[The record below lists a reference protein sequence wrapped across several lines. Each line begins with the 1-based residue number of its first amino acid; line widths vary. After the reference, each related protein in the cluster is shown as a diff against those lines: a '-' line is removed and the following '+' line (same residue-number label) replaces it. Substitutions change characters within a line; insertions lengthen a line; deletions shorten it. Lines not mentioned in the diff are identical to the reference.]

1 MTPKIYTVS
10 ELSRGIKALL
20 ETSFRELWVE
30 GEISGLKVSSL
41 GHTYFD
47 LKDAESNIS
56 GVLFRGCAAGLKFEL
71 ENGLLVRVRGNITT
85 YDKQS
90 KYQLMA
96 REVQPAGQ
104 GPLQLAFEQ
113 LKKKLQAEGLFDP
126 ARKRPLPALPQ
137 KIAVV
142 TSPTGAAIRDILS
155 ILKRRYANLHI
166 ILAPVKVQGSGA
178 KEEIAQAIQ
187 DLNENYPDIDVM
199 LVGRGGGSMED
210 LWAFNEEI
218 VARAIAGSRIPV
230 ISCVGHETDFTIAD
244 FVADL
249 RAATPSAAAELVV
262 KSKVELLSQVA
273 GLERRLLQS
282 LRIYY
287 ENLSGK
293 YRRLASSRALVN
305 PLFLLE
311 RPLQRLDRAVD
322 GLLDSSGDKMRRSM
336 ERLTLQ
342 TEKLKAL
349 SPLFPLKKGY
359 AIIKNSS
366 GKAVKTAVGLSAG
379 DRLSMQFSEGRAD
392 AEVITAFP
400 PAGGNTAATER
411 KTQAASEKPPD
422 SGSAVTETGRTRRDG
437 VEKTDKEH
445 EQENLW

>member
-1 MTPKIYTVS
+1 MTEPRIYTVS
-10 ELSRGIKALL
+10 ELSQGIKYLL
-20 ETSFRELWVE
+20 ETNFRELWVE

-47 LKDAESNIS
+47 LKDANSNIS
-56 GVLFRGCAAGLKFEL
+56 GVMFRGFAQGLKFDL
-71 ENGLLVRVRGNITT
+71 QNGLLVRVRGNITT

-96 REVQPAGQ
+96 KEIQPAGI

-113 LKKKLQAEGLFDP
+113 LKKKLAAEGLFDP
-126 ARKRPLPALPQ
+126 SRKRPIPALPQ

-155 ILKRRYANLHI
+155 ILKRRYANMHI
-166 ILAPVKVQGSGA
+166 IVAPVKVQGAGSA
-178 KEEIAQAIQ
+178 EEIANAVI
-187 DLNENYPDIDVM
+187 DLNENFPDIDVM

-210 LWAFNEEI
+210 LWSFNEEI
-218 VARAIAGSRIPV
+218 VARAIANSKIPV

-262 KSKVELLSQVA
+262 KSKVELAAQIA

-287 ENLSGK
+287 ENLQGK
-293 YRRLASSRALVN
+293 FHRLVSSRPMQN
-305 PLFLLE
+305 PLVLLE
-311 RPLQRLDRAVD
+311 RPLRRLDDAVEGLVSASADRLRRA
-322 GLLDSSGDKMRRSM
+322 GEKLN
-336 ERLTLQ
+336 LQ
-342 TEKLKAL
+342 SEKLKAL

-359 AIIKNSS
+359 AIVKDAG
-366 GKAVKTAVGLSAG
+366 GKAVKTAASLNPG
-379 DRLSMQFSEGRAD
+379 DRLNLQFAEGRAE
-392 AEVITAFP
+392 AEVI
-400 PAGGNTAATER
+400 GGGAAADKPR
-411 KTQAASEKPPD
+411 QAKKSGEK
-422 SGSAVTETGRTRRDG
+422 GGGQQET
-437 VEKTDKEH
+437 
-445 EQENLW
+445 LW

>member
-1 MTPKIYTVS
+1 MDLKIYSVS
-10 ELSRGIKALL
+10 ELSQGIKYLL

-30 GEISGLKVSSL
+30 GEISGLKISSL

-47 LKDAESNIS
+47 LKDATSNIS
-56 GVLFRGCAAGLKFEL
+56 GVMFRGFATGLKFDL

-96 REVQPAGQ
+96 KEIQPAGQ

-113 LKKKLQAEGLFDP
+113 LKKKLQAEGLFDA
-126 ARKRPLPALPQ
+126 ARKRPIPALPQ

-166 ILAPVKVQGSGA
+166 IIAPVKVQGAGA
-178 KEEIAQAIQ
+178 KEEIAQAIK
-187 DLNENYPDIDVM
+187 DLNCIQDIDVM

-218 VARAIAGSRIPV
+218 VARAIAGSKIPV

-244 FVADL
+244 FVSDL
-249 RAATPSAAAELVV
+249 RAPTPSAAAELVV
-262 KSKVELLSQVA
+262 KSKVELAANIA

-287 ENLSGK
+287 ENLQGK
-293 YRRLASSRALVN
+293 FHRLISSRPMVN
-305 PLFLLE
+305 PLVLLE
-311 RPLQRLDRAVD
+311 GPIRRLDDAVEGIFD
-322 GLLDSSGDKMRRSM
+322 GSADRIRRC
-336 ERLTLQ
+336 EEKFNLAR
-342 TEKLKAL
+342 EKLGAL

-359 AIIKNSS
+359 AIVKKAD
-366 GKAVKTAVGLSAG
+366 GKAVKKAADLRAG
-379 DRLSMQFSEGRAD
+379 DRIALQFALGGAVAD
-392 AEVITAFP
+392 VVSAAESREA
-400 PAGGNTAATER
+400 
-411 KTQAASEKPPD
+411 
-422 SGSAVTETGRTRRDG
+422 
-437 VEKTDKEH
+437 
-445 EQENLW
+445 

>member
-1 MTPKIYTVS
+1 MTGPKVYTVS
-10 ELSRGIKALL
+10 ELSQGIKYLL
-20 ETSFRELWVE
+20 ETNFRELWVE

-47 LKDAESNIS
+47 LKDANSNIS
-56 GVLFRGCAAGLKFEL
+56 GVLFRGFAQGLKFEL
-71 ENGLLVRVRGNITT
+71 ANGLLVRVRGNITT

-96 REVQPAGQ
+96 KAIEPAGI

-113 LKKKLQAEGLFDP
+113 LKKKLAAEGLFDP
-126 ARKRPLPALPQ
+126 SRKRPIPALPQ

-155 ILKRRYANLHI
+155 ILKRRYANMHI
-166 ILAPVKVQGSGA
+166 IVAPVKVQGEGSA
-178 KEEIAQAIQ
+178 EEIANAVI
-187 DLNENYPDIDVM
+187 DLNENFPDIDVM

-249 RAATPSAAAELVV
+249 RAPTPSAAAELVV
-262 KSKVELLSQVA
+262 RSKVELAANIAQ
-273 GLERRLLQS
+273 LEKRLLQS

-287 ENLSGK
+287 ENLHGRF
-293 YRRLASSRALVN
+293 RRLASSRMLTN
-305 PLFLLE
+305 PLALLE
-311 RPLQRLDRAVD
+311 KPVRRLDDAVEGLFAASADRLRRA
-322 GLLDSSGDKMRRSM
+322 G
-336 ERLTLQ
+336 ERLNLQ
-342 TEKLKAL
+342 SEKLKAL

-359 AIIKNSS
+359 AIVKDAE
-366 GKAVKTAVGLSAG
+366 GRAVKTAASLSPG
-379 DRLSMQFSEGRAD
+379 DRLNLQFAEGRAE
-392 AEVITAFP
+392 AEVIGGGTAEAAAP
-400 PAGGNTAATER
+400 KKAARKGG
-411 KTQAASEKPPD
+411 QGPQ
-422 SGSAVTETGRTRRDG
+422 
-437 VEKTDKEH
+437 
-445 EQENLW
+445 QESLW

>member
-1 MTPKIYTVS
+1 MPACRYHSRFLVIVIDTMDLKIYTVS
-10 ELSRGIKALL
+10 ELSQGIKALL
-20 ETSFRELWVE
+20 ETSYREIWVE

-47 LKDAESNIS
+47 LKDVTSNIS
-56 GVLFRGCAAGLKFEL
+56 GVLFRGFATGLKFEL

-113 LKKKLQAEGLFDP
+113 LKKKLQAEGLFDQ
-126 ARKRPLPALPQ
+126 ARKRPIPALPQ

-166 ILAPVKVQGSGA
+166 IIAPVKVQGTGS
-178 KEEIAQAIQ
+178 KEEIAQAIE
-187 DLNENYPDIDVM
+187 DLNDNFPDIDVM

-218 VARAIAGSRIPV
+218 VARAIAGSKIPV

-262 KSKVELLSQVA
+262 KSKVELAANIAQ
-273 GLERRLLQS
+273 LERRLLQS

-293 YRRLASSRALVN
+293 FKRLASSRALVN

-311 RPLQRLDRAVD
+311 RPVQRLDSAVD
-322 GLLDSSGDKMRRSM
+322 GMFDGAADIIRRAG
-336 ERLTLQ
+336 ERLNLQ
-342 TEKLKAL
+342 SEKLKAL

-359 AIIKNSS
+359 AIVKKAD
-366 GKAVKTAVGLSAG
+366 GKAVKKAADLSAG
-379 DRLSMQFSEGRAD
+379 DRLSLQFAEGRAEAD
-392 AEVITAFP
+392 VVTSRGTINGKKENKDK
-400 PAGGNTAATER
+400 GGDGP
-411 KTQAASEKPPD
+411 KQ
-422 SGSAVTETGRTRRDG
+422 ET
-437 VEKTDKEH
+437 
-445 EQENLW
+445 LW

>member
-1 MTPKIYTVS
+1 MTEPRIFTVS
-10 ELSRGIKALL
+10 ELSQGIKYLL
-20 ETSFRELWVE
+20 ETNFRELWVE

-47 LKDAESNIS
+47 LKDATSNIS
-56 GVLFRGCAAGLKFEL
+56 GVMFRGFATTLKFDL
-71 ENGLLVRVRGNITT
+71 QNGLLVRVRGNITT
-85 YDKQS
+85 YDRQS

-96 REVQPAGQ
+96 KEIQPAGI

-113 LKKKLQAEGLFDP
+113 LKKKLAAEGLFDP
-126 ARKRPLPALPQ
+126 SRKRPIPALPQ

-155 ILKRRYANLHI
+155 ILERRYANMHI
-166 ILAPVKVQGSGA
+166 IIAPVKVQGAGS
-178 KEEIAQAIQ
+178 KEEIAEAIK
-187 DLNENYPDIDVM
+187 DLNAGFPDIDVL

-218 VARAIAGSRIPV
+218 VARAIAGSKIPV

-262 KSKVELLSQVA
+262 KSKVELAANIA

-287 ENLSGK
+287 ENLQGK
-293 YRRLASSRALVN
+293 FRRLSSSRMLAN
-305 PLFLLE
+305 PLALLE
-311 RPLQRLDRAVD
+311 RPVRRLDDAVE
-322 GLLDSSGDKMRRSM
+322 GMIHASG
-336 ERLTLQ
+336 ERLRRAGEKLNLQ
-342 TEKLKAL
+342 SEKLKAL

-359 AIIKNSS
+359 AVVKDAA
-366 GKAVKTAVGLSAG
+366 GKAVKTAASLAPG
-379 DRLSMQFSEGRAD
+379 DRLSLQFAEGRAE
-392 AEVITAFP
+392 AQVT
-400 PAGGNTAATER
+400 GGGAADR
-411 KTQAASEKPPD
+411 PRAPKGGPGKTGGP
-422 SGSAVTETGRTRRDG
+422 
-437 VEKTDKEH
+437 
-445 EQENLW
+445 EQETLW

>member
-1 MTPKIYTVS
+1 MTEPRIYTVS
-10 ELSRGIKALL
+10 ELSGGIKYLL
-20 ETSFRELWVE
+20 ETNFRELWVE

-47 LKDAESNIS
+47 LKDANSNIS
-56 GVLFRGCAAGLKFEL
+56 GVLFRGFAQGLKFDL
-71 ENGLLVRVRGNITT
+71 QNGLLVRVRGNITT

-96 REVQPAGQ
+96 KEVQPAGI

-126 ARKRPLPALPQ
+126 ARKRPIPALPQ

-155 ILKRRYANLHI
+155 ILKRRYTNMHI
-166 ILAPVKVQGSGA
+166 IVAPVKVQGAGS
-178 KEEIAQAIQ
+178 KEEIAQAIK
-187 DLNENYPDIDVM
+187 DLNEGFPDIDVM

-218 VARAIAGSRIPV
+218 VARAIAGSKIPV

-249 RAATPSAAAELVV
+249 RAPTPSAAAELVV
-262 KSKVELLSQVA
+262 KSKVELAAQIA
-273 GLERRLLQS
+273 GLEKRLLQS

-287 ENLSGK
+287 ENLQGK
-293 YRRLASSRALVN
+293 FHRLVSSRPMQN
-305 PLFLLE
+305 PLVLLE
-311 RPLQRLDRAVD
+311 RPLRRLDDAVEGMVAASADRLRRAAEK
-322 GLLDSSGDKMRRSM
+322 LN
-336 ERLTLQ
+336 LQ
-342 TEKLKAL
+342 SEKLKAL

-359 AIIKNSS
+359 AIVKDAR
-366 GKAVKTAVGLSAG
+366 GKAVKTAAVLAPG
-379 DRLSMQFSEGRAD
+379 DRLNLQFAEGRAE
-392 AEVITAFP
+392 AEVVDGGGTADKP
-400 PAGGNTAATER
+400 RPAKKAAEKGG
-411 KTQAASEKPPD
+411 QQ
-422 SGSAVTETGRTRRDG
+422 ET
-437 VEKTDKEH
+437 
-445 EQENLW
+445 LW

>member
-1 MTPKIYTVS
+1 MEPKIYTVG
-10 ELSRGIKALL
+10 ELSQGIKYLL

-30 GEISGLKVSSL
+30 GEISGLKISSL

-47 LKDAESNIS
+47 LKDAVSNIS
-56 GVLFRGCAAGLKFEL
+56 GVMFRGFSAALKFDL

-96 REVQPAGQ
+96 KEIQPAGR
-104 GPLQLAFEQ
+104 GPLQLAFER
-113 LKKKLQAEGLFDP
+113 LKKKLQEEGLFDA
-126 ARKRPLPALPQ
+126 ARKRPIPALPQ

-155 ILKRRYANLHI
+155 VLKRRYANLHI
-166 ILAPVKVQGSGA
+166 IIVPVKVQGAGS
-178 KEEIAQAIQ
+178 KEEIAQAIK
-187 DLNENYPDIDVM
+187 DLNEIPDIDVM

-210 LWAFNEEI
+210 LWAFNEELT
-218 VARAIAGSRIPV
+218 ARAIAGSRIPV

-262 KSKVELLSQVA
+262 KSKVELAANIA
-273 GLERRLLQS
+273 GLEKRLLQS

-293 YRRLASSRALVN
+293 FRRLASSRALVN
-305 PLFLLE
+305 PLYLLE
-311 RPLQRLDRAVD
+311 RPVQRLDRAMEELFYGSTD
-322 GLLDSSGDKMRRSM
+322 KLRRCEEKLNLQSG
-336 ERLTLQ
+336 
-342 TEKLKAL
+342 KLKAL

-359 AIIKNSS
+359 AIIKNAE
-366 GKAVKTAVGLSAG
+366 GKAVKKAAGLRAG
-379 DRLSMQFSEGRAD
+379 DRLSLQFAEGG
-392 AEVITAFP
+392 AEAAVISATGMGD
-400 PAGGNTAATER
+400 GGR
-411 KTQAASEKPPD
+411 SRPQAADREQRAADKD
-422 SGSAVTETGRTRRDG
+422 KKDDGGRQET
-437 VEKTDKEH
+437 
-445 EQENLW
+445 LW

>member
-1 MTPKIYTVS
+1 MTEPRIYTVS
-10 ELSRGIKALL
+10 ELSQGIKYLL
-20 ETSFRELWVE
+20 ETNFRELWVE
-30 GEISGLKVSSL
+30 GEISGFKVSSL

-47 LKDAESNIS
+47 LKDANSNIS
-56 GVLFRGCAAGLKFEL
+56 GVMFRGFAQGLKFDL

-96 REVQPAGQ
+96 KEIQPAGI

-113 LKKKLQAEGLFDP
+113 LKKKLAAEGLFDP
-126 ARKRPLPALPQ
+126 SRKRPIPALPQ

-155 ILKRRYANLHI
+155 ILERRYANMHI
-166 ILAPVKVQGSGA
+166 IIAPVKVQGAGS
-178 KEEIAQAIQ
+178 KEEIAEAIK
-187 DLNENYPDIDVM
+187 DLNKGFPDIDVM

-218 VARAIAGSRIPV
+218 VARAIAGSKIPV

-262 KSKVELLSQVA
+262 KSKVELAANIA

-287 ENLSGK
+287 ENLQGK
-293 YRRLASSRALVN
+293 FRRLVSSRPMVN
-305 PLFLLE
+305 PLVLLE
-311 RPLQRLDRAVD
+311 RPLRRLDDAVEGLVAGSADRLRRA
-322 GLLDSSGDKMRRSM
+322 GEKLN
-336 ERLTLQ
+336 LQ
-342 TEKLKAL
+342 SEKLKAL
-349 SPLFPLKKGY
+349 SPLFPLRKGY
-359 AIIKNSS
+359 AIVKDAK
-366 GKAVKTAVGLSAG
+366 GKAVKAAASLAPG
-379 DRLSMQFSEGRAD
+379 DRLSLQFAEGRAE
-392 AEVITAFP
+392 AEVVGGGGA
-400 PAGGNTAATER
+400 AGD
-411 KTQAASEKPPD
+411 KPPRKKGD
-422 SGSAVTETGRTRRDG
+422 GRTG
-437 VEKTDKEH
+437 AGPG
-445 EQENLW
+445 QETLW

>member
-1 MTPKIYTVS
+1 MTEPRVYTVS
-10 ELSRGIKALL
+10 ELSQGIKYLL

-30 GEISGLKVSSL
+30 GEISGLKISSL
-41 GHTYFD
+41 GHTYFE
-47 LKDAESNIS
+47 LKDATSNIS
-56 GVLFRGCAAGLKFEL
+56 SVLFRGFGSNLKFDL
-71 ENGLLVRVRGNITT
+71 ANGLLVRVRGNITT

-96 REVQPAGQ
+96 KEVVPAGI

-113 LKKKLQAEGLFDP
+113 LKKKLQAEGLFDQ
-126 ARKRPLPALPQ
+126 ARKRPIPALPQ

-155 ILKRRYANLHI
+155 ILKRRYANMHI
-166 ILAPVKVQGSGA
+166 IIAPVKVQGQGS
-178 KEEIAQAIQ
+178 KEEIAQAIK
-187 DLNENYPDIDVM
+187 DLNEGFPDIDVM

-218 VARAIAGSRIPV
+218 VARAIAGSKIPV

-249 RAATPSAAAELVV
+249 RAPTPSAAAELVV
-262 KSKVELLSQVA
+262 KSKVELAANIA

-287 ENLSGK
+287 ENLHGK
-293 YRRLASSRALVN
+293 LRRLVSSRALVN
-305 PLFLLE
+305 PLVLLE
-311 RPLQRLDRAVD
+311 RPTRRLDDAVEGLFYASTDRLRRA
-322 GLLDSSGDKMRRSM
+322 GEKLK
-336 ERLTLQ
+336 LQ

-359 AIIKNSS
+359 AIVKDAR
-366 GKAVKTAVGLSAG
+366 GKAVKTAAALAAG
-379 DRLSMQFSEGRAD
+379 DRLSLQFAEGKAE
-392 AEVITAFP
+392 AEVLGAGA
-400 PAGGNTAATER
+400 AGGAGGLADKKRRPENSGGNAA
-411 KTQAASEKPPD
+411 
-422 SGSAVTETGRTRRDG
+422 
-437 VEKTDKEH
+437 
-445 EQENLW
+445 EQETLW

>member
-1 MTPKIYTVS
+1 MTGPKVYTVS
-10 ELSRGIKALL
+10 ELSQGIKYLL
-20 ETSFRELWVE
+20 ETNFRELWVE

-47 LKDAESNIS
+47 LKDAGSNIS
-56 GVLFRGCAAGLKFEL
+56 GVLFRGFAQGLKFEL
-71 ENGLLVRVRGNITT
+71 ANGLLVRVRGNITT

-96 REVQPAGQ
+96 KAIEPAGI

-113 LKKKLQAEGLFDP
+113 LKKKLAAEGLFDP
-126 ARKRPLPALPQ
+126 SRKRPIPALPQ

-155 ILKRRYANLHI
+155 ILKRRYANMHI
-166 ILAPVKVQGSGA
+166 IVAPVKVQGEGSA
-178 KEEIAQAIQ
+178 EEIANAVI
-187 DLNENYPDIDVM
+187 DLNENFPDIDVM

-249 RAATPSAAAELVV
+249 RAPTPSAAAELVV
-262 KSKVELLSQVA
+262 KSKVELAANIAQ
-273 GLERRLLQS
+273 LEKRLLQS

-287 ENLSGK
+287 ENLHGRF
-293 YRRLASSRALVN
+293 RRLASSRMLTN
-305 PLFLLE
+305 PLALLE
-311 RPLQRLDRAVD
+311 KPVRRLDDAVEGMFAASADRLRRA
-322 GLLDSSGDKMRRSM
+322 G
-336 ERLTLQ
+336 ERLNLQ
-342 TEKLKAL
+342 SEKLKAL

-359 AIIKNSS
+359 AIVKDAE
-366 GKAVKTAVGLSAG
+366 GRAVKTAASLSPG
-379 DRLSMQFSEGRAD
+379 DRLNLQFAEGRAE
-392 AEVITAFP
+392 AEVIGGGTAEA
-400 PAGGNTAATER
+400 PAPKKAARKGG
-411 KTQAASEKPPD
+411 QGPQ
-422 SGSAVTETGRTRRDG
+422 
-437 VEKTDKEH
+437 
-445 EQENLW
+445 QESLW

>member
-1 MTPKIYTVS
+1 MDLKIYSVS
-10 ELSRGIKALL
+10 ELSQGIKYLL

-47 LKDAESNIS
+47 LKDATSNIS
-56 GVLFRGCAAGLKFEL
+56 GVMFRGFATGLKFDL

-96 REVQPAGQ
+96 KEIQPAGQ

-113 LKKKLQAEGLFDP
+113 LKKKLQAEGLFDA
-126 ARKRPLPALPQ
+126 ARKRPIPALPQ

-166 ILAPVKVQGSGA
+166 IIAPVKVQGAGA
-178 KEEIAQAIQ
+178 KEEIAQAIK
-187 DLNENYPDIDVM
+187 DLNGIPDIDVM

-218 VARAIAGSRIPV
+218 VARAIAGSKIPV

-244 FVADL
+244 FVSDL
-249 RAATPSAAAELVV
+249 RAPTPSAAAELVV
-262 KSKVELLSQVA
+262 KSKVELAANIA

-287 ENLSGK
+287 ENLQGK
-293 YRRLASSRALVN
+293 FRRLISSRPMVN
-305 PLFLLE
+305 PLALLE
-311 RPLQRLDRAVD
+311 RPIRRLDGAVEGLVD
-322 GLLDSSGDKMRRSM
+322 GSADRIRCC
-336 ERLTLQ
+336 E
-342 TEKLKAL
+342 EKLNLAREKLRAL
-349 SPLFPLKKGY
+349 SPLFPLRKGY
-359 AIIKNSS
+359 AIVKKAD
-366 GKAVKTAVGLSAG
+366 GKAVRKAADLCAG
-379 DRLSMQFSEGRAD
+379 DRIALQFASGGAVADVVSTAESREAEGA
-392 AEVITAFP
+392 
-400 PAGGNTAATER
+400 
-411 KTQAASEKPPD
+411 
-422 SGSAVTETGRTRRDG
+422 
-437 VEKTDKEH
+437 
-445 EQENLW
+445 

>member
-1 MTPKIYTVS
+1 MSEPRIYSVS
-10 ELSRGIKALL
+10 ELSQGIKYLL
-20 ETSFRELWVE
+20 ETNFRELWVE

-47 LKDAESNIS
+47 LKDATSNIS
-56 GVLFRGCAAGLKFEL
+56 GVMFRGFAATLKFDL
-71 ENGLLVRVRGNITT
+71 ANGLLVRVRGNITT

-96 REVQPAGQ
+96 KEIQPAGI

-113 LKKKLQAEGLFDP
+113 LKKKLAAEGLFDP
-126 ARKRPLPALPQ
+126 SRKRPIPALPQ

-155 ILKRRYANLHI
+155 ILKRRYANMHI
-166 ILAPVKVQGSGA
+166 IIAPVKVQGAGS
-178 KEEIAQAIQ
+178 KEEIAEAIK
-187 DLNENYPDIDVM
+187 DLNAGFPDIDVM

-218 VARAIAGSRIPV
+218 VARAIAGSKIPV

-262 KSKVELLSQVA
+262 KSKVELAANIA
-273 GLERRLLQS
+273 GLEKRLLQS

-287 ENLSGK
+287 ENLQGK
-293 YRRLASSRALVN
+293 FRRLASSRMLAN
-305 PLFLLE
+305 PLALLE
-311 RPLQRLDRAVD
+311 RPVRRLDDAVE
-322 GLLDSSGDKMRRSM
+322 GMIHASG
-336 ERLTLQ
+336 ERLRRAGEKLNLQ
-342 TEKLKAL
+342 SEKLKAL

-359 AIIKNSS
+359 AVVKDAA
-366 GKAVKTAVGLSAG
+366 GKAVKSASSLSPG
-379 DRLSMQFSEGRAD
+379 DRLSLQFAEGRAE
-392 AEVITAFP
+392 AEVIGGGAAADKP
-400 PAGGNTAATER
+400 RAQKGGPAKSGG
-411 KTQAASEKPPD
+411 P
-422 SGSAVTETGRTRRDG
+422 
-437 VEKTDKEH
+437 
-445 EQENLW
+445 EQETLW